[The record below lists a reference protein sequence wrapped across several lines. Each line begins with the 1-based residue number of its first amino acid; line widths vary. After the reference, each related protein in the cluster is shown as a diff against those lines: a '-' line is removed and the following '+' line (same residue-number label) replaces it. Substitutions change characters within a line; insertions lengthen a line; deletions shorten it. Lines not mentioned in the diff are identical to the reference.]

1 MADKSVVPKKPQ
13 SNLKSNAL
21 NFLIGGLSGMCATSV
36 IQPVDMV
43 KVRIQVKSEHGEK
56 NLSPFTT
63 AKEIIKNEGGVK
75 ALYRGIDSALLRQAV
90 YATMRLGLYFT
101 MSDHLKARKTGPNQN
116 LTGLEKAGASLAAGA
131 IGSFIGNPF
140 DLALVRMQSDATL
153 PLDQRRNY
161 KNVFDALYRVVKEE
175 GVLNLWR
182 GATPTI
188 ARAMS
193 LNLAMLA
200 TYDEAKER
208 LEKVWG
214 ASKTTL
220 LVASAISG
228 LMTSVVSLPFDNM
241 KTKLQK
247 MKTKPDGTKPYN
259 GIVDCFKKSAA
270 REGVT
275 GLWAGLPTYYFRVAP
290 HAMITLLVSEFLRK
304 KLKGE

>member
-1 MADKSVVPKKPQ
+1 MADKSLAPKKTQ
-13 SNLKSNAL
+13 SNLKSNLL
-21 NFLIGGLSGMCATSV
+21 NFLIGGLSGMAATSV
-36 IQPVDMV
+36 IQPIDMV

-63 AKEIIKNEGGVK
+63 AKDIIKNEGGVK
-75 ALYRGIDSALLRQAV
+75 ALYRGLDSALLRQAV
-90 YATMRLGLYFT
+90 YATMRLGLYFSI
-101 MSDHLKARKTGPNQN
+101 SDHLKERKPASNQN

-131 IGSFIGNPF
+131 IGSFIGNPC

-153 PLDQRRNY
+153 PVDQRRNY
-161 KNVFDALYRVVKEE
+161 KHVFDALYRIVKEE

-208 LEKVWG
+208 IEKSFG
-214 ASKTTL
+214 ASKTTPL
-220 LVASAISG
+220 IASAISG
-228 LMTSVVSLPFDNM
+228 VMTSVISLPFDNM

-247 MKTKPDGTKPYN
+247 MKINADGSKPYN
-259 GIVDCFKKSAA
+259 GIVDCFKKSVAK
-270 REGVT
+270 EGAT

-290 HAMITLLVSEFLRK
+290 HAMITLLVSEHLK
-304 KLKGE
+304 KRLKGE